1 MQMAKSGISGVQKD
15 QSTTWKFECKEC
27 DKIFTGIESLEEHLK
42 SKKHLDK
49 MSV

>member
-1 MQMAKSGISGVQKD
+1 MQMAKNGISGVQKD